1 MSENKIKDYA
11 TAIYQNAM
19 TGIQSI
25 RDIEGKVEDPG
36 LKRELTRELNGFNTI
51 AEKLNKFSVENDFV
65 LKENNFLEKS
75 RLWMS
80 INMATLMDSSTRH
93 ISEMMLLGT
102 VMGLITCYK
111 DKHDHKQVS
120 EELDK
125 ILEELEKQEDENY
138 LNLKSFLKEL

>member
-1 MSENKIKDYA
+1 MSENKVKNYA

-36 LKRELTRELNGFNTI
+36 LKRELSRELDGFNKV
-51 AEKLNKFSVENDFV
+51 AENLNKFSVDNDFV

-93 ISEMMLLGT
+93 IAEMMLLGT

-125 ILEELEKQEDENY
+125 ILEELEKMEDENY
-138 LNLKSFLKEL
+138 LKLKTFLKEI